1 MPSSWEN
8 LSVEVRNSPE
18 AEGTFRVHDSTRWS
32 QRLTVTGNG
41 KNVIAHAGAAALR
54 LVADRTGLT
63 QALSDTLYRDDVTP
77 DHDRGRVVADAAVMM
92 ADGGNTI
99 RGIDVL
105 RHQRDLYGPVASAPT
120 LSRVLTEIDD
130 AGLHRLDTARAKVRA
145 RVWNLIAARHG
156 RIPAA
161 LVPTG
166 DLGETIVLRI
176 DAHFI
181 DTVSRK
187 EHAARLRGR
196 YGHHPLAVVC
206 DNTGECLADHLRPG
220 NAGANDATDHI
231 ALLKRAIAQIPARYR
246 ANLLITAD
254 GAGAT
259 HDLLAWIT
267 ALNRPAGGDDPG
279 TRVEYSVGWPV
290 DKHTGKA
297 IALLPAQAW
306 TAMLAADGLPGTPA
320 TLDAESGPDTVGE
333 VAEITGLLPHL
344 HSWPPGLRVF
354 VRRVKPLRD
363 TTPKPLKG
371 VEQLELDLQHAAA
384 GWRYEAFAT
393 NSPPTRS
400 DEDPHEV
407 TAWLDG
413 RHRVHARVEDH
424 FKDGNTTG
432 AKRLPSK
439 KFAVNAV
446 WYRTQAIA
454 CDLIAWLQLL
464 GCHGPLSRAEPRTL
478 QYQIF
483 HTPATLTRG
492 GRRRSLNFPPDW
504 PWTIHIQAI
513 FQRLFALPIPT

>member
-1 MPSSWEN
+1 
-8 LSVEVRNSPE
+8 
-18 AEGTFRVHDSTRWS
+18 VHDSTRWS

-54 LVADRTGLT
+54 LLADRSGLT
-63 QALSDTLYRDDVTP
+63 QALSHTLHRDDFTP
-77 DHDRGRVVADAAVMM
+77 EHDRGRVLTDAAVMM

-105 RHQRDLYGPVASAPT
+105 RHQRDLYDAVASAPT
-120 LSRVLTEIDD
+120 LSRALAEIDET
-130 AGLHRLDTARAKVRA
+130 GLHRLDTARAKVRA
-145 RVWNLIAARHG
+145 RVWDLIAARHG

-166 DLGETIVLRI
+166 DLGQSIVLRI

-196 YGHHPLAVVC
+196 YGHHPMAVMC
-206 DNTGECLADHLRPG
+206 DNTGECLADQLRPG
-220 NAGANDATDHI
+220 NAGANDAQDHI
-231 ALLKRAIAQIPARYR
+231 NLLTRAIAQLPARYR
-246 ANLLITAD
+246 SNLLITAD

-259 HDLLAWIT
+259 HDLLDWIT
-267 ALNRPAGGDDPG
+267 ALNRPAAGDDPG
-279 TRVEYSVGWPV
+279 MRVEYSVGWPV

-297 IALLPAQAW
+297 IALLPTQAW
-306 TAMLAADGLPGTPA
+306 TPMVAADGLPGTPA
-320 TLDAESGPDTVGE
+320 VLDAESGPDTVGE
-333 VAEITGLLPHL
+333 IAEITHLLHHL
-344 HSWPPGLRVF
+344 GTWPPGLRVF

-371 VEQLELDLQHAAA
+371 VEQLELDLQHAAT

-393 NSPPTRS
+393 NSPPPST

-424 FKDGNTTG
+424 FKHGNTTG
-432 AKRLPSK
+432 AKRLPSQN
-439 KFAVNAV
+439 FAVNAA

-464 GCHGPLSRAEPRTL
+464 GCHGPLTRAEPKTL
-478 QYQIF
+478 QHQIF
-483 HTPATLTRG
+483 HTPATITRG
-492 GRRRSLNFPPDW
+492 ARQRFLNFPPDW
-504 PWTIHIQAI
+504 PFTTHIQAI
-513 FQRLFALPIPT
+513 FQRLFTLPIPT